1 MSQVFLTTE
10 ELATR
15 WRMSPGGIKN
25 LRNSGQ
31 PHPKFMKNGTGKN
44 SPVRYPIEEVIEFEK
59 KHMRGGDV

>member
-1 MSQVFLTTE
+1 MSQVYLTTE

-31 PHPKFMKNGTGKN
+31 PHPKFVKLGDGQNA
-44 SPVRYPIEEVIEFEK
+44 PVRYRLDEIEKFEA